1 MERDPGARSLVARPG
16 SGAAGRLIGSLI
28 AIAAG
33 GFIVAIALDVIHAP
47 PESFHAPRWVV
58 AAAGSVFVLA
68 GILLLA
74 GDGDSGFRRFMVAV
88 LVTVF
93 ALPFDWVAFGPGPR
107 EFSGSAGVG
116 GVGVAGRVGEL
127 SGRVVFG
134 IGAVVLDLLA
144 LFAWIRFL
152 RRLARNPASPP

>member
-1 MERDPGARSLVARPG
+1 MSLPEAPRP
-16 SGAAGRLIGSLI
+16 GRLIGAFI

-33 GFIVAIALDVIHAP
+33 GFIVALALDVIHAP

-58 AAAGSVFVLA
+58 AAAGSVFLLA

-74 GDGDSGFRRFMVAV
+74 GDGDSGFRRFTVAV
-88 LVTVF
+88 LLTIF

-127 SGRVVFG
+127 SGRIVFG
-134 IGAVVLDLLA
+134 IGAVILDLLA
-144 LFAWIRFL
+144 LFVWIRFL
-152 RRLARNPASPP
+152 RRIARNANP